1 MLTKSHIIKIPLKL
15 SLCTFKLQNQ
25 EFSLYCYICH
35 LSDTFGVG
43 EQVTTTGGDSG
54 GGVDGRSGMLG
65 SFGEL
70 LSTLNKSIKLKI
82 LWNNYSLLQNF

>member
-1 MLTKSHIIKIPLKL
+1 M
-15 SLCTFKLQNQ
+15 
-25 EFSLYCYICH
+25 
-35 LSDTFGVG
+35 SDTFGVG

-70 LSTLNKSIKLKI
+70 LSTLNKLPMIFSQSATPTNKSFLFVKC
-82 LWNNYSLLQNF
+82 